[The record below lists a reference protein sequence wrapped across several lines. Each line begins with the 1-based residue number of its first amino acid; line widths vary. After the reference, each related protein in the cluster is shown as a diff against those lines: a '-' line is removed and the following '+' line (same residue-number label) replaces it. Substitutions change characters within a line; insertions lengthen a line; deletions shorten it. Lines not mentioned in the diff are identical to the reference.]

1 MGPLPPI
8 GSMSSFCGMKNTKT
22 ATKSPSSISSSAE
35 HVALGD
41 PATLLGADTG
51 SMGKSFTRYLP
62 EAQALPKE
70 RVVPL
75 RIDVAFLVKNVQLG
89 LEAVQPFLTRLRAE
103 LPKLPVSDF
112 AQLLPLA
119 EAVLYA
125 SERAAQLSQPVRR
138 VEIDAK
144 LKELA
149 VLREAMLLVAEGLAV
164 HGLLQ
169 KRAVEQIRSGKGQ
182 YDLAMDGRALCDLY
196 TEHKAT
202 LAGKHPFTE
211 AEIKRIGELG
221 QELMRV
227 ITPDGARLATQD
239 EAVKAAEDR
248 DRLYSLLCERHA
260 DLRKAGFYLFGEEV
274 DQKVPT
280 LGARAG
286 RKRTEATPEEPKVGP
301 PADAPKADAPK
312 PA

>member
-1 MGPLPPI
+1 MGLLPPI
-8 GSMSSFCGMKNTKT
+8 GRMSSFTGMKNTKT
-22 ATKSPSSISSSAE
+22 ATKSPSSVSSSAE
-35 HVALGD
+35 HVTVAD
-41 PATLLGADTG
+41 PVLLLGADTG

-125 SERAAQLSQPVRR
+125 SERAVQLAQPVRR

-196 TEHKAT
+196 TEHKAA
-202 LAGKHPFTE
+202 LAGKHPFTD
-211 AEIKRIGELG
+211 AEIKRVGELG

-239 EAVKAAEDR
+239 DAVKAAEDR

-274 DQKVPT
+274 DQKVPI

-286 RKRTEATPEEPKVGP
+286 RKRTEATPEEPKLGP
-301 PADAPKADAPK
+301 QADAPKTDAPK